1 MAGRVLQV
9 RRRAPPRIRR
19 EGGASCARDALSDG
33 NLAKADLHP
42 GMRAAAEAAAR
53 EGRIGR

>member
-9 RRRAPPRIRR
+9 RRTAPPRIRR

-42 GMRAAAEAAAR
+42 RILAAAV
-53 EGRIGR
+53 GDVPL